1 MEKEMNMCDVP
12 SVNVIEATRF
22 ELEQLNQFT
31 STLKVTGLE
40 KESKVK
46 LIKLKIELGKI
57 VKEIEEFRKTTVD
70 SIKPDGFDE
79 LQQDLSEKGKK
90 KFEKEQ
96 EELNK
101 KFQEIMVPYYNV
113 KIGLE
118 FEKLVPDDYYVLV
131 GENEL
136 PELGAYEYIYN
147 LLVQK

>member
-1 MEKEMNMCDVP
+1 MEKEMNMWDAP

-118 FEKLVPDDYYVLV
+118 FEKLTSEDYYILV
-131 GENEL
+131 GANEL